1 MDRLDKPFTDRDD
14 VRRDVELGV
23 GVEGGVGEEVQD
35 RSTDADVGTGEGDRL
50 GVEGEEEGMQ
60 ELEEG

>member
-1 MDRLDKPFTDRDD
+1 MDILDKPFTDRDD
-14 VRRDVELGV
+14 GKRDVELGV

-35 RSTDADVGTGEGDRL
+35 RSTDADVGTGEGEEL

-60 ELEEG
+60 EMEEG

>member
-1 MDRLDKPFTDRDD
+1 MDILDKPFTDRDD
-14 VRRDVELGV
+14 GKRDVELGV

-35 RSTDADVGTGEGDRL
+35 RSTDADVGTGEGEQL

-60 ELEEG
+60 EMEEG